1 MFFFLTLC
9 FYFPPLIV
17 LNRILQKSKCKMQI
31 KYTKEKNEIALKRT
45 HVTKH
50 KADDVKMMMTM
61 PLLDGWCTVS

>member
-1 MFFFLTLC
+1 MFLL
-9 FYFPPLIV
+9 PPF
-17 LNRILQKSKCKMQI
+17 NCSKSNFAKSKSKSKMQI

>member
-1 MFFFLTLC
+1 MFLL
-9 FYFPPLIV
+9 PPF
-17 LNRILQKSKCKMQI
+17 NCSKSNFAKSKSKMQI